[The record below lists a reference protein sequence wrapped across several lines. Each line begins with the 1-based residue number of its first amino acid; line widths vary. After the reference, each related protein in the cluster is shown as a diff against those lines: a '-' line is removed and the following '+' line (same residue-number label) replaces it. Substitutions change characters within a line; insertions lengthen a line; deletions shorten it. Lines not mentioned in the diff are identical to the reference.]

1 MAQINVEDCVTR
13 IPNRFELVMMTSRR
27 VRGLVDRNVNDLGK
41 TYGDDAEGVSD
52 AMDDPNNR
60 FYD

>member
-1 MAQINVEDCVTR
+1 MAQITVEDCVTR
-13 IPNRFELVMMTSRR
+13 TPNRLELVMMISR
-27 VRGLVDRNVNDLGK
+27 GACDLANRNVNDLGK

-52 AMDDPNNR
+52 AMVDPNNR